1 MFKLANTKFKR
12 RHPLQYKSVKQSE
25 ILVISFLISILH
37 NTPRILE
44 FNGIINYSKQS
55 LINAPTWPDVLFKV
69 GFIFVFSYVALQYNA
84 NLNRFLVR
92 ENKLLNW
99 FVPFVVNGLFLF
111 GFFYGYLFT
120 YPLFT
125 GVEIRDPDK
134 RLLTFVLLIILF
146 GLMLLAR
153 NLRYRVIRRFDKEE
167 KEKLKQQNL
176 QNELA
181 ALKNQINPHFL
192 FNSLNSL
199 NSMIRENKEATTFVN
214 KLSHMYR
221 YILQSGQQDLVVLKE
236 ELKFIDSYIFLIKAR
251 YRDRFSISIEIEESY
266 YSYQIPVLTLQ
277 LLIENAVKHNEI
289 SADKPLNV
297 RVYVENER
305 LIVENKIQPRT
316 TFVDSTGQGLI
327 NIEKR
332 YQLLKGKSIHISNEN
347 DIFRVQ
353 LPLN

>member
-1 MFKLANTKFKR
+1 MFKLAYTNFKR
-12 RHPLQYKSVKQSE
+12 RHLLQYKPVKQTE

-37 NTPRILE
+37 NMPRILE
-44 FNGIINYSKQS
+44 FNGIINYSKGVS
-55 LINAPTWPDVLFKV
+55 INPPTWPDVLFKV

-84 NLNRFLVR
+84 NWNRFLVR
-92 ENKLLNW
+92 KNKILAWL
-99 FVPFVVNGLFLF
+99 VPIVVNGLFLL
-111 GFFYGYLFT
+111 GFLDGYLFA

-125 GVEIRDPDK
+125 GVEIRDPDQ

-153 NLRYRVIRRFDKEE
+153 NLRYRVIRRFDLEE
-167 KEKLKQQNL
+167 KERLKRQNL

-199 NSMIRENKEATTFVN
+199 NSIVRGNKEATTFVN

-221 YILQSGQQDLVVLKE
+221 YILQSGQQDLVTLKE

-251 YRDRFSISIEIEESY
+251 YRDRFSISIDIDESY
-266 YSYQIPVLTLQ
+266 ASYQIPVLTLQ

-297 RVYVENER
+297 KVFVENDR
-305 LIVENKIQPRT
+305 LIVENKMQPRT
-316 TFVDSTGQGLI
+316 TFVDSTGQGLV